1 MISYRQKKK
10 KNPGETF
17 ISQEINS
24 ISAQLKASKQASKK
38 RKKNLLLNYKV
49 FIDSKLTLNIG
60 HG

>member
-24 ISAQLKASKQASKK
+24 ISAQLKASKQKK
-38 RKKNLLLNYKV
+38 KKKS
-49 FIDSKLTLNIG
+49 FAKL
-60 HG
+60 